1 VWAKDRY
8 HRILS
13 LLSVRGQV
21 SNDLLI
27 QELQVSRET
36 IRRDILELEGAGQL
50 KRVHGGVVSTATS
63 PEPPF
68 KTRVVASAAEKRRI
82 ALAAAALIQP
92 GMLCAIDTGTTTLA
106 FAEALA
112 GIPNVS
118 VVTNSFDVAATI
130 RAAQANATIILLGG
144 NFGVDAPGTFGKLA
158 VSQMQQFLPDMAILS
173 PVALDADYGATSYD
187 LPEAELARA
196 IDRSGDQTYAAGGPH
211 EARRDEPRRPLR
223 LRRDR
228 HSGHRSPR
236 RPGRSVGAEKQGR
249 RPDRVRLNRRTV
261 KPFQESVACR
271 RYPRPATNLSHSPKI
286 WPTPRG
292 RSRSAIFAVL

>member
-196 IDRSGDQTYAAGGPH
+196 MIDRATKLMLLADHTKLGEMSRVGLCGCDEIDILVTD
-211 EARRDEPRRPLR
+211 RRADPADLSA
-223 LRRDR
+223 LK
-228 HSGHRSPR
+228 SKG
-236 RPGRSVGAEKQGR
+236 VGQI
-249 RPDRVRLNRRTV
+249 V
-261 KPFQESVACR
+261 
-271 RYPRPATNLSHSPKI
+271 
-286 WPTPRG
+286 
-292 RSRSAIFAVL
+292 SA